1 MVNSSVIASVVL
13 TAVIVVGIPA
23 TAAAG
28 ASLKPKD
35 GQAGTWTVEGECKRL
50 VARNEKLVCTGEVTR
65 AKFSDGTITFR
76 FSDGENW
83 LVFRT
88 KEATARLRQGYK
100 TILDIDGVAFG
111 PVGSEPEFITKI
123 TNAECSYGA
132 PYFGQAKIDCMA
144 IVDFRMWAATVKT
157 DGRLPVPDS
166 EYIPPTRSAP

>member
-1 MVNSSVIASVVL
+1 MVNRFVIASVVL
-13 TAVIVVGIPA
+13 IAAILVGMPA

-50 VARNEKLVCTGEVTR
+50 VARNEKLGCTGEVSRT
-65 AKFSDGTITFR
+65 KFSDGTITFR

-88 KEATARLRQGYK
+88 NEATARLWQGYA
-100 TILDIDGVAFG
+100 TVLDVDGVAFG
-111 PVGSEPEFITKI
+111 PVGSEPEFIAKI
-123 TNAECSYGA
+123 VNAECEYGA
-132 PYFGQAKIDCMA
+132 PYFGQANIDCMA
-144 IVDFRMWAATVKT
+144 IVDFRMWAATVNT

-166 EYIPPTRSAP
+166 EYIPPTLSAP